1 FPGSNHQ
8 TANRT
13 SVHMSKIHKEIK
25 NVSQSGHPSSN
36 EKDWLAQAKAGD
48 MDAFRKLVERHE
60 QQIYS
65 TALGMLG
72 NEHDARE
79 VTQKAF
85 IRFFKGLKQ
94 FRGDSQLSTYLT
106 RIAINLSLNEIRSQ
120 SRRSGWMRLI
130 GKDDKA
136 IDLPDHSQDPDR
148 EDTRQMVQD
157 AIRQLPPDF
166 RSVVVL
172 RMIEGYSTKE
182 TAEILDLPM
191 GTIGSRLN
199 RAQKQLKTIL
209 SSWLDLE
216 A

>member
-1 FPGSNHQ
+1 
-8 TANRT
+8 
-13 SVHMSKIHKEIK
+13 MSKIHKEKTIDA
-25 NVSQSGHPSSN
+25 QSGRSSSK
-36 EKDWLAQAKAGD
+36 EQQLISQAKAGD
-48 MDAFRKLVERHE
+48 MVAFQQLIEQQE

-72 NEHDARE
+72 HEQDARD
-79 VTQKAF
+79 VTQNTF
-85 IRFFKGLKQ
+85 IRFYKSLKD
-94 FRGDSQLSTYLT
+94 FRGDAQLSTYLT
-106 RIAINLSLNEIRSQ
+106 RIAINLSLNEIRSK
-120 SRRSGWMRLI
+120 SRRAGWMRLI
-130 GKDDKA
+130 GKDEKQ

-191 GTIGSRLN
+191 GTIGSRLS
-199 RAQKQLKTIL
+199 RAQQQLKTIL
-209 SSWLDLE
+209 SGWLDRQ